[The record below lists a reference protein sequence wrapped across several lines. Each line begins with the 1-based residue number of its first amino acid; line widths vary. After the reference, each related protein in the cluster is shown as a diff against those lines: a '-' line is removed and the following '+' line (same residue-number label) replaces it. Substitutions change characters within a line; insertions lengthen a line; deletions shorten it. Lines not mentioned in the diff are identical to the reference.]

1 MISQGFRKFR
11 SQVDREKELHV
22 QREAIALVQRIVRS
36 SDAAVEILRQN
47 IRLRKV
53 LSQIAAQGETFTS
66 PMTVA
71 EQQESNAQ
79 NPPLS
84 SLQNGNRGVNGSDKK
99 QMEKKKQE
107 RKEKKSYANT
117 TVVEYRNQTSP
128 QMARVASWGLG
139 GVQWKGRQP
148 GQKGLR

>member
-1 MISQGFRKFR
+1 M
-11 SQVDREKELHV
+11 DREKELV
-22 QREAIALVQRIVRS
+22 AQREAIALVQRIVRS
-36 SDAAVEILRQN
+36 SDAAVEILRLN
-47 IRLRKV
+47 VRLRKV
-53 LSQIAAQGETFTS
+53 LSQVAAQGDVFTS
-66 PMTVA
+66 PVSVA
-71 EQQESNAQ
+71 EQQAGNSLT
-79 NPPLS
+79 PPLS
-84 SLQNGNRGVNGSDKK
+84 SLAASGGRSGSDRK

-117 TVVEYRNQTSP
+117 TVVEYRNQTSH

>member
-1 MISQGFRKFR
+1 M
-11 SQVDREKELHV
+11 DRDNELIM

-47 IRLRKV
+47 VRLRKV
-53 LSQIAAQGETFTS
+53 LSQVAAQGDVFTS
-66 PMTVA
+66 PVSVA
-71 EQQESNAQ
+71 EQQAGNSLA
-79 NPPLS
+79 PIAS
-84 SLQNGNRGVNGSDKK
+84 SAGFNSRSAIDRRLL
-99 QMEKKKQE
+99 EKKKQE

-117 TVVEYRNQTSP
+117 TVVEYRNQTSH

-148 GQKGLR
+148 GQKGLRYWIYLV

>member
-1 MISQGFRKFR
+1 M
-11 SQVDREKELHV
+11 DRDNELIM

-47 IRLRKV
+47 VRLRKV
-53 LSQIAAQGETFTS
+53 LSQVAAQGDVFTS
-66 PMTVA
+66 PVSVA
-71 EQQESNAQ
+71 EQQAGNSLA
-79 NPPLS
+79 PIAS
-84 SLQNGNRGVNGSDKK
+84 SPGFNSRSAIDRRLL
-99 QMEKKKQE
+99 EKKKQE

-117 TVVEYRNQTSP
+117 TVVEYRNQTSH